1 MYSTRFFF
9 RGQSE
14 PTPAPVTELISV
26 VSPRFVKLC
35 KDKHSTRIIY
45 FNVRSL
51 LPKIDDLRI
60 ICSVYLPDV
69 ICVVETWLDPNIDDS
84 EIIIQGYCVH
94 RVDRNRHGG
103 GILVFIKD
111 VYLFT
116 FV

>member
-1 MYSTRFFF
+1 M
-9 RGQSE
+9 
-14 PTPAPVTELISV
+14 
-26 VSPRFVKLC
+26 
-35 KDKHSTRIIY
+35 
-45 FNVRSL
+45 

-94 RVDRNRHGG
+94 RVDLNRHGG

-111 VYLFT
+111 VFT
-116 FV
+116 CLLLYRGTPDF